1 MKASDIMTTGVVSTK
16 PECPLSEVLRLMLD
30 RHISGL
36 PVVNASGK
44 LVGVITEGDCLR
56 RVETGTEIKR
66 PFWRELFAG
75 QEKRAEEYIR
85 THGRKV
91 SEVMTPDP
99 ITVTEDTDV
108 SEIIHLMEKNRIK
121 RLPVTKADAVVG
133 IVSRANVIRALAG
146 LLRGAQV
153 NETDANIRDNIVA
166 EFSKLPWPANELVDV
181 RVKDGVVDLWGS
193 FMAFRQDEAAVVAA
207 ENVAGVKE
215 VRNHLSWVDP
225 MSGITIYSPDDEKPL
240 VGARAQA

>member
-1 MKASDIMTTGVVSTK
+1 MKASDIMTTGVVSTS
-16 PECPLSEVLRLMLD
+16 PECPLSEVLQVMLE

-66 PFWRELFAG
+66 PLWREIFTG
-75 QEKRAEEYIR
+75 PEKLAQEYIR
-85 THGRKV
+85 AHGRKV

-108 SEIIHLMEKNRIK
+108 SEIIHLMEKSRIK
-121 RLPVTKADAVVG
+121 RLPVMRGDAVVG

-146 LLRGAQV
+146 LMRGAKV
-153 NETDANIRDNIVA
+153 SETDIEIRNNILA
-166 EFSKLPWPANELVDV
+166 EFGKLPWAANELVDV

-193 FMAFRQDEAAVVAA
+193 FTAFRQDEAAVVAA
-207 ENVAGVKE
+207 ENIAGVKE
-215 VRNHLSWVDP
+215 VRSHLAWVDP
-225 MSGITIYSPDDEKPL
+225 MSGITVYSPDEKNPSA
-240 VGARAQA
+240 GARAQA

>member
-16 PECPLSEVLRLMLD
+16 PECPLSEVLQMMLD
-30 RHISGL
+30 RRISGL
-36 PVVNASGK
+36 PVVNTSGK

-66 PFWRELFAG
+66 PLWREIFTG
-75 QEKRAEEYIR
+75 PEKLSQEYIHA
-85 THGRKV
+85 HGRKV

-121 RLPVTKADAVVG
+121 RLPIMKADAVVG

-146 LLRGAQV
+146 LLRGAKV
-153 NETDANIRDNIVA
+153 NETDTKIRDNIIA
-166 EFSKLPWPANELVDV
+166 EFRKLPWPANEFVDV
-181 RVKDGVVDLWGS
+181 KVKDSVVDLWGS

-215 VRNHLSWVDP
+215 VRSHLSWVDP
-225 MSGITIYSPDDEKPL
+225 MSGMTIYSPDEEKRL
-240 VGARAQA
+240 AGARAQA

>member
-1 MKASDIMTTGVVSTK
+1 
-16 PECPLSEVLRLMLD
+16 VLQMMLD
-30 RHISGL
+30 RRISGL
-36 PVVNASGK
+36 PVVNTSGK

-66 PFWRELFAG
+66 PLWREIFTG
-75 QEKRAEEYIR
+75 PEKLSQEYIHA
-85 THGRKV
+85 HGRKV

-121 RLPVTKADAVVG
+121 RLPIMKADAVVG

-146 LLRGAQV
+146 LLRGAKV
-153 NETDANIRDNIVA
+153 NETDTKIRDNIIA
-166 EFSKLPWPANELVDV
+166 EFRKLPWPANELVDV
-181 RVKDGVVDLWGS
+181 KVKDGVVDLWGS

-215 VRNHLSWVDP
+215 VRSHLSWVDP
-225 MSGITIYSPDDEKPL
+225 MSGMTIYSPDEEKRL
-240 VGARAQA
+240 AGARAQA